1 MQNAE
6 TVLGTI
12 RERGKR
18 GLPLE
23 RVYRQLFN
31 RELYLLA
38 YGRIYRN
45 HGAMTAG
52 ITPETVDGMSLS
64 KIDTI
69 SEQLRYERYR
79 WTAVRRVYIEKKNS
93 TKKRP
98 LGIPTWSD
106 KLLQEVIRLILE
118 AYFDPQFSPHSHGFR
133 PHRGCHSAL
142 TEIYHTWTGT
152 TWFIEGDIAQCFDSL
167 DHAILMATLGEK
179 IHDNRFLR
187 LIEELLKAGYVE
199 DWKHH
204 HTYSG
209 TPQGG
214 VISPILSNIYL
225 NRLDTFVETT
235 LLPMHNRGTKRKSNP
250 AYNRVQL
257 RASRLAKKG
266 RRQAAAQLRKS
277 LRALPSIDPSDP
289 DYRRLRYVR
298 YADDFLLG
306 FCGPRAEAETIKQQ
320 LRAFL
325 ATELKLTLS
334 EPKTLITHARTE
346 AARFLGYEIKVIHND
361 HRLDATR
368 RRATNGTIG
377 LKVPVEVVTANCQRY
392 TENDKP
398 VHLLGRTHNTV
409 YSIVAQYQ
417 QEYRGI
423 VEYYRLAYNL
433 STQLGKLKFVIEQ
446 SLTKTLAHKLRISV
460 SQVYERYSTTRET
473 PDGQFNVLM
482 VSIPRGD
489 KPPLV
494 MYWGGIALKRRMDAI
509 LVDVPPPPVW
519 NVRTELAQRLLA
531 NKCELCGTQIQ
542 GETHHIRALKDLH
555 RKGRPEK
562 PRWVQ
567 IMAARRRKTLVVCQK
582 CHNDIHSGRL
592 DGKPRSETLTPES
605 RMS

>member
-1 MQNAE
+1 
-6 TVLGTI
+6 
-12 RERGKR
+12 
-18 GLPLE
+18 
-23 RVYRQLFN
+23 
-31 RELYLLA
+31 
-38 YGRIYRN
+38 
-45 HGAMTAG
+45 MTAG
-52 ITPETVDGMSLS
+52 TTPETVDGMALP

-69 SEQLRYERYR
+69 IEQLRSERYR

-93 TKKRP
+93 LKKRP

-152 TWFIEGDIAQCFDSL
+152 TWFIEGDISQCFDSL
-167 DHAILMATLGEK
+167 DHAILMATLGEN
-179 IHDNRFLR
+179 IHDNRFLC

-214 VISPILSNIYL
+214 VISPMLSNIYL
-225 NRLDTFVETT
+225 NRLDNFVETT
-235 LLPMHNRGTKRKSNP
+235 LLPMYNRGTKRKSNP
-250 AYNRVQL
+250 AYNRLQL

-266 RRQAAAQLRKS
+266 RRQEAAHLRKS

-306 FCGPRAEAETIKQQ
+306 FCGSRAEAETIKQQ

-325 ATELKLTLS
+325 ARKLKLTLS

-346 AARFLGYEIKVIHND
+346 AARFLGYEIAVIHND

-377 LKVPVEVVTANCQRY
+377 LKVPVAVATAKCQRY
-392 TENDKP
+392 TKNNKP
-398 VHLLGRTHNTV
+398 IHLLGRTHNTV

-433 STQLGKLKFVIEQ
+433 STQLGKLKFVMEQ
-446 SLTKTLAHKLRISV
+446 SLTKTLAHKLRMSV
-460 SQVYERYSTTRET
+460 SHIYERYRTTRET
-473 PDGQFNVLM
+473 PDGHYKVLM
-482 VSIPRGD
+482 VSIPRGE
-489 KPPLV
+489 KPRLET
-494 MYWGGIALKRRMDAI
+494 YWGGIALKRRMDAI
-509 LVDVPPPPVW
+509 LVDTPPPPVW
-519 NVRTELAQRLLA
+519 NVRTELVQRLLA
-531 NKCELCGTQIQ
+531 DECELCGMHIQ

-555 RKGRPEK
+555 RKGRPDK

-567 IMAARRRKTLVVCQK
+567 IMAARRRKPLVVCQG
-582 CHNDIHSGRL
+582 CHNNIHSGRAN
-592 DGKPRSETLTPES
+592 GTSRSETPTLES
-605 RMS
+605 RMN